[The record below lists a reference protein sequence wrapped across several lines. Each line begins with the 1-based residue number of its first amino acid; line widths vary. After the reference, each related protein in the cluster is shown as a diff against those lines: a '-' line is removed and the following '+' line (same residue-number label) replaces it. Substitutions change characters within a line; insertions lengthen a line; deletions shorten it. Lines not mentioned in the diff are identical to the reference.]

1 MKLGW
6 GGGGG
11 GYGGLLVVGGFEV
24 FATPSPV

>member
-6 GGGGG
+6 GWGG